1 MRSNA
6 QSLPLMSEHAKL
18 FSLPHVCFT
27 AVMRSFMEQRS
38 VTVGRRLPTG
48 SSASL
53 GGILCFIF
61 FFKTN
66 HISFDV
72 LVVTSRGNA
81 SGYPSL
87 CCGKEKW
94 STDTVLHTAAI
105 VFFFPQLGLNL
116 IWPKFTLLVCFCG
129 SCFKN
134 VLENWIAGRIDKKLM
149 WKSRAFKIQD
159 AKRWIL
165 SLVMIITEA
174 VCGKRFC
181 TYTKSFVSITF
192 NFCKTQWD

>member
-1 MRSNA
+1 MFVLQQLWGHLWS
-6 QSLPLMSEHAKL
+6 K
-18 FSLPHVCFT
+18 
-27 AVMRSFMEQRS
+27 
-38 VTVGRRLPTG
+38 G
-48 SSASL
+48 ASL
-53 GGILCFIF
+53 WDGGSPQDRLHLWGEFCVLFL

-105 VFFFPQLGLNL
+105 VFFFPPTVPQFNL
-116 IWPKFTLLVCFCG
+116 TKFTLLVCFCG

-134 VLENWIAGRIDKKLM
+134 VLENWIAGRIDKKLI

>member
-1 MRSNA
+1 
-6 QSLPLMSEHAKL
+6 MSEHGKL

-27 AVMRSFMEQRS
+27 AVMRSFMEQR
-38 VTVGRRLPTG
+38 RLPTG

-53 GGILCFIF
+53 GGILCFCF
-61 FFKTN
+61 FFLKMN

-94 STDTVLHTAAI
+94 STDTILHTAAI
-105 VFFFPQLGLNL
+105 VFLFLFFFPTGPQFNL
-116 IWPKFTLLVCFCG
+116 TKIHSSSFFCG

-192 NFCKTQWD
+192 NFCKIQWD